1 MNRYFRLMLSWAAL
15 AVVAFAQE
23 TDTRKILVAFGDSI
37 SAGYGVSREQ
47 SYPAQLQ
54 KKIDMAGLKW
64 RVVNMGI
71 SGDTT
76 QGGVSR
82 MGSAI
87 KRMPSIVLIELGGND
102 GLRGMPVSV
111 SKANIEKL
119 IKGFQEIGAQ
129 VVLAGMSLPP
139 NYGPKYIS
147 DFEAAK
153 LWLCDSTRKL
163 GQIVSEACRWHARH
177 VAGKSKRAASPSR
190 AASSG
195 GRYGRGRSVRRP
207 MLRPQMPATRERRTT
222 RAERSQSVRL
232 EFPNLYF
239 SKQNALRILCSQK
252 MSSPF

>member
-1 MNRYFRLMLSWAAL
+1 MFSWAAL

-147 DFEAAK
+147 DFEAAYK
-153 LWLCDSTRKL
+153 DLAAKYKVTFIPFLLKD
-163 GQIVSEACRWHARH
+163 IVTKDMRYFQDDGIHPTAPGAAI
-177 VAGKSKRAASPSR
+177 VAETVFKA
-190 AASSG
+190 
-195 GRYGRGRSVRRP
+195 VRP
-207 MLRPQMPATRERRTT
+207 L
-222 RAERSQSVRL
+222 L
-232 EFPNLYF
+232 
-239 SKQNALRILCSQK
+239 K
-252 MSSPF
+252 

>member
-1 MNRYFRLMLSWAAL
+1 MFSWAAL

-102 GLRGMPVSV
+102 ALRGLPLDMS
-111 SKANIEKL
+111 SQNLQAMISAS
-119 IKGFQEIGAQ
+119 QQAGAQ
-129 VVLAGMSLPP
+129 VLLVGMQVPP
-139 NYGPKYIS
+139 NYGPDYARQFSEMFVQLAQKNKVPRVPFLLQGLTDGPDIQRWFQADRIHPNAS
-147 DFEAAK
+147 AQSRMLDNVWLELKK
-153 LWLCDSTRKL
+153 LL
-163 GQIVSEACRWHARH
+163 
-177 VAGKSKRAASPSR
+177 
-190 AASSG
+190 
-195 GRYGRGRSVRRP
+195 
-207 MLRPQMPATRERRTT
+207 
-222 RAERSQSVRL
+222 
-232 EFPNLYF
+232 
-239 SKQNALRILCSQK
+239 
-252 MSSPF
+252 